1 MVLCTLL
8 ILLFIKGVITIV
20 VPGALCSRVFV
31 FFFSPLCR
39 EGDVY
44 LYKQANNTVSQ
55 LRTKFLRQCAALP
68 PVPLIQPRPSVVLI
82 NRPYNDGRSI
92 LGLDE
97 IYVKLRA
104 KLPPGVD
111 LSLRIPRGGM
121 TLHEQASLFNDASVV
136 VIPHGAATANFNFLS
151 LDTVILD
158 VFALERKRLHDRGI
172 LDSLPSPPY
181 NLTMIPIDCA
191 SKCSKGSHL

>member
-1 MVLCTLL
+1 MF
-8 ILLFIKGVITIV
+8 LF
-20 VPGALCSRVFV
+20 
-31 FFFSPLCR
+31 CR
-39 EGDVY
+39 EGEPIY
-44 LYKQANNTVSQ
+44 LYRQANQTMAL
-55 LRTKFLRQCAALP
+55 LRTKFLRQCASLP
-68 PVPLIQPRPSVVLI
+68 PVPLTQSRPSVVLI

-97 IYVKLRA
+97 IYAKLRA

-151 LDTVILD
+151 HDTVILD
-158 VFALERKRLHDRGI
+158 VFALERKRLHDKGI
-172 LDSLPSPPY
+172 LDSLPTPPY

-191 SKCSKGSHL
+191 SKFLIL